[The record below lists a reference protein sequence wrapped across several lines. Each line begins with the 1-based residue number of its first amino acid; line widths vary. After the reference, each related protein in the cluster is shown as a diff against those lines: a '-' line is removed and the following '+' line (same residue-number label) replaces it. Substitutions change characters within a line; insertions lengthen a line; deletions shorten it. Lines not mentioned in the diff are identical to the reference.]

1 MAFVRP
7 RDAAAGMV
15 HQIEPS
21 RWTATSH
28 FTRGATYVE
37 LLKLSVNTVQV
48 DLKNIYAKLGVSSR
62 AETVERARLL
72 GLLGVL

>member
-1 MAFVRP
+1 
-7 RDAAAGMV
+7 MV
-15 HQIEPS
+15 S
-21 RWTATSH
+21 RKPHPA
-28 FTRGATYVE
+28 E
-37 LLKLSVNTVQV
+37 LRECHVSVNTVQV